1 MRPTL
6 PRVHR
11 SATLAGSPLSRH
23 LHSHGICTLTGAP
36 GRATQS
42 ICARVGP
49 LFASQLANSAH
60 IAEHFTAAS
69 NRTSAMTMVFQRVT
83 TPGIAQIS
91 YLIGDDATGTAAV
104 VDPRPHVD
112 VYLQLARNYGLAITH
127 IFETHIHADFMTGSR
142 ELAGRLGNAEI
153 YASREGQAEY
163 GFSTQPIQAG
173 DQFQFG
179 SVLLTAR
186 HTPGHTP
193 EHLSYEVAEPE

>member
-1 MRPTL
+1 
-6 PRVHR
+6 
-11 SATLAGSPLSRH
+11 
-23 LHSHGICTLTGAP
+23 
-36 GRATQS
+36 
-42 ICARVGP
+42 
-49 LFASQLANSAH
+49 
-60 IAEHFTAAS
+60 
-69 NRTSAMTMVFQRVT
+69 MTMVFQRVT

-112 VYLQLARNYGLAITH
+112 VYLQLARRYDLAITH
-127 IFETHIHADFMTGSR
+127 IFETHIHADFMSGSR

-153 YASREGQAEY
+153 YASREEQAEY
-163 GFSTQPIQAG
+163 GFSTQPIQAD

-193 EHLSYEVAEPE
+193 EHLAYEVAEPENPTQPWGIFTGDSLFVGSAGRPDLLGDAQTEKLVE